1 MIKCD
6 IQLFVKEEIEVS
18 GEAAAIYAE
27 VMSLITEVMKKLGPE
42 QRKNFEDK
50 LRNEAT
56 WKMLRAEV
64 KASKLYKG
72 E

>member
-1 MIKCD
+1 MLKCD

-18 GEAAAIYAE
+18 GDAAAIYAE

-42 QRKNFEDK
+42 QRKKFEDK

-64 KASKLYKG
+64 KMSKLHKG

>member
-6 IQLFVKEEIEVS
+6 IKLFVKQEVEVS

-27 VMSLITEVMKKLGPE
+27 VISLITEVMKKLGPE
-42 QRKNFEDK
+42 QRLQFEER
-50 LRNEAT
+50 LRSDVT
-56 WKMLRAEV
+56 WQVINADVLQ
-64 KASKLYKG
+64 SKLDKG